1 MNKYLKI
8 TALVLLSLICLG
20 GFYFEINEFNKNR
33 VAHKGQVQYHDNLV
47 ALSSV
52 VELVF
57 SLQRERGMS
66 TGFESEAE
74 HSIRLKT
81 YHQETDAQVTALL
94 SETSANLPSFNLLK
108 STIENDI
115 KNLRDTR
122 QNTTTDRE
130 QLFLRYTIL
139 ITKLIDIVRMI
150 QTEQTFIRGLS
161 DTGNVEYQNIYG
173 LVRAIELGGKLRAK
187 VSRFLTAAEQDT
199 RLLAMRSALQ
209 FYSIHLS
216 LLESLKG
223 NLSTKTLY
231 SNASTSSEFNYLR
244 NQMSNFNQGVNNDVP
259 QYVWWDNSTA
269 YLNLLAD
276 ESKVLLSEMQLL
288 AAVAVSQTN
297 NSAQVSLVL
306 SCMIALFYIILTG
319 LLIRTFSALTLYQ
332 ATPIKMQTAQ
342 LVVIFSSVLSVLFV
356 EHFASQKQLLYLS
369 ELQTQKQLNQD
380 VLQRINSLK
389 IFWYKPTTTAIR
401 QASVD
406 AAPLPQQLNSLNIIQ
421 LNIPS
426 DTYYFSKEQVM
437 VLYAEHQ
444 NQLRIHE
451 AQCEIFPRELFN
463 AQLITSQQ
471 FDYLVI
477 TAEAFQQLTTE
488 GKEVFIATSRCKYI
502 LLDNSQAVLPSPTNI
517 SVSHLSLYPYY
528 AYKVVSHI
536 AALEG
541 LIELESTNE
550 VTSHP
555 SNISM
560 PSIEEAQAQ
569 NQLILVV
576 EDNLYNQDLFKRQLA
591 MLGYQCIIAD
601 NGKVALQLIE
611 QYSFALIIT
620 DCHMPIMD
628 GYEFAKTR
636 RTQEQTQGLHY
647 LPIIAATANALSGER
662 QVCID
667 AGMDDYIAKPIVLQ
681 KLNAK
686 LKKWITTD
694 IHHNA
699 DTAISISAPAV
710 DNPQELHH
718 IDLAILSEYVGT
730 DKEIQS
736 IFLKSFVSDTKNLFD
751 QVDLSLPERIRDMA
765 HQGKTSAKAVGATQ
779 LAGKLAELEESIKD
793 GRPEKVEAL
802 LNYCLALFDNAQA
815 EIASIL
821 SVEDIP

>member
-1 MNKYLKI
+1 M
-8 TALVLLSLICLG
+8 LLSLICLG

-209 FYSIHLS
+209 FYSTHLS

-560 PSIEEAQAQ
+560 PRIEEAQAQ

>member
-209 FYSIHLS
+209 FYSTHLS

-231 SNASTSSEFNYLR
+231 SNASTPSEFNYLR

-560 PSIEEAQAQ
+560 PRIEEAQAQ

>member
-1 MNKYLKI
+1 M
-8 TALVLLSLICLG
+8 LLSLICLG